1 MARPEASAP
10 RVRTALRIL
19 GHLWASP
26 LTVAGVLVALAGGA
40 RAAGLREGAVDL
52 VAPRRGPLAG
62 FFRRARVVAF
72 TWGAAIVYR
81 DAGVLADPRLRRH
94 ERAHV
99 RQALG
104 WGPLLALAYPA
115 SSLWQALRGR
125 RAYHDNAFEVAARA
139 AEVSAPGAAGRP
151 GASSGPGSGSSA

>member
-1 MARPEASAP
+1 MDR
-10 RVRTALRIL
+10 RTAGRVALLTL
-19 GHLWASP
+19 GHLWAAP
-26 LTVAGVLVALAGGA
+26 LTVAGLVVALAGGA
-40 RAAGLREGAVDL
+40 RAAGVREGAVDL

-62 FFRRARVVAF
+62 FFRRTRVVAF

-81 DAGVLADPRLRRH
+81 DAGVLREPWLRRH

-104 WGPLLALAYPA
+104 WGPLLAVAYPV

-139 AEVSAPGAAGRP
+139 VEVSEPAGAARR